1 MPAGRTAPL
10 YSAIFI
16 ALAGAC
22 DEPRPAPTPVTP
34 EPAPEAPLPVPE
46 APDPAP
52 EPARPAPGAARP
64 LVLGADRS
72 RLLILDPSSEP
83 WTPTQRDAAPIDALH
98 AVAWLDGGAL
108 LAGRS
113 TRVAA
118 VWRRDGTPVGHA
130 AIPDLVEA
138 LGERLTARLAQ
149 AEEAYGGALEPRD
162 AIDVGPLVRT
172 EAGALAMDPLL
183 GPLSEEG
190 GCAEPI
196 SEWRLPL
203 SVAGVAPG
211 PTVAAELA
219 AVPLA
224 APRGRAPPEG
234 WRCARVPV
242 EGDHRSPRWAP
253 GLDAMIGALPLIEGG
268 DCGEDA
274 APTDPWERLASCYTD
289 LSGVG
294 VCRFR
299 EDPQFFLSLV
309 AAEAMG
315 CTSGPESFVLEG
327 RRLLA
332 RTGSDAELRVLGDL
346 WLFGGRAQ
354 QYVGGPGRT
363 PLRFGRARPD
373 VILASP
379 P

>member
-1 MPAGRTAPL
+1 MLTRPTAPL
-10 YSAIFI
+10 LRAIFVACAAACGEGPTAPP
-16 ALAGAC
+16 ALAPEPPP
-22 DEPRPAPTPVTP
+22 DEPPEPPPLVA
-34 EPAPEAPLPVPE
+34 EPAP
-46 APDPAP
+46 P
-52 EPARPAPGAARP
+52 EPGPRAPRP
-64 LVLGADRS
+64 LVLGADR
-72 RLLILDPSSEP
+72 RNLLVLDPSSEP
-83 WTPTQRDAAPIDALH
+83 WAPARLDAAPIDALH

-113 TRVAA
+113 TRIAA
-118 VWRRDGTPVGHA
+118 VWRRDGTAVGHA

-149 AEEAYGGALEPRD
+149 AEEEYGGAPEPRD
-162 AIDVGPLVRT
+162 AIDVGPLART

-190 GCAEPI
+190 GCAEPM

-203 SVAGVAPG
+203 SIAGVAPG

-234 WRCARVPV
+234 WRCALVPM
-242 EGDHRSPRWAP
+242 EGDHRAPSWAP
-253 GLDAMIGALPLIEGG
+253 GLEAMIGALPLIEGG

-274 APTDPWERLASCYTD
+274 APTGPWERLAGCYAD
-289 LSGVG
+289 LAGVG

-299 EDPQFFLSLV
+299 EDPQVFLSLV
-309 AAEAMG
+309 PADAMG

-373 VILASP
+373 VILVP
-379 P
+379 